1 MDSVRNGLQ
10 YYIEL
15 GDKIWTT
22 DTIGKPKRD
31 ALKVW
36 LREADITL
44 NNKLTDLGQ
53 EICRLGA
60 NDIRVW
66 AVILNNL
73 VYNSAIIRWYTQNVE
88 FNMSYSISDILML
101 LGDDY
106 KGSTKD
112 NAIASMKETFKFSP
126 IGIELGLGNYET
138 KGKNIISVTR
148 TGWSQPDALVI
159 LYSLYKFAEVSEGYY
174 SFTLT
179 DLMNDNAERLGISPA
194 QIFGLD
200 REMLKD

>member
-1 MDSVRNGLQ
+1 MKIKGLGNYRGFGFRQEWLQ

-106 KGSTKD
+106 KGSTKGQCYC
-112 NAIASMKETFKFSP
+112 I
-126 IGIELGLGNYET
+126 YE
-138 KGKNIISVTR
+138 G
-148 TGWSQPDALVI
+148 D
-159 LYSLYKFAEVSEGYY
+159 F
-174 SFTLT
+174 
-179 DLMNDNAERLGISPA
+179 
-194 QIFGLD
+194 
-200 REMLKD
+200 